1 MFWDRASIELGAKQS
16 LDKMFSAI
24 LVGGIDRTK
33 SSELFKLKMQSAKTC
48 ISRFRSMFHS
58 CIFSNEYAIFYQ
70 LIVNKNLNIFTV
82 DQMNSII
89 NTNRDLVLDSPYIN
103 KADFMYASNGNV
115 ASDDDIISAFVS
127 ILKDKLMVFSLEIVP
142 YEEFESA
149 CTIYEEWFRRAYGQY
164 IANNMAAIMS
174 DVGYEDKK
182 PGKRRRFYHGLDDMN
197 EYYREE
203 KAILDSIGE
212 GSKLTTQL
220 IDAKWLKEDIEADK
234 DKDTMNLIGTGLK
247 EIDSITGPQRRGY
260 VLGVLGPPKGGKTRF
275 SAHMAYRALAS
286 GLNVLVWPLEGSQ
299 EEWISMILSSLLGN
313 LSYEKVKENNGRF
326 EQITSDVILQRKYTY
341 SDSMRSKVI
350 VAKQML
356 ATSENFGRLSF
367 ITGTAYVED
376 FLDVLKNHY
385 NNENPFDVVIID
397 SLVNIMSLNGRGK
410 AERISEAYMKF
421 KDFVANGLKQ
431 PALGIVPAQL
441 KQEVIDFIRRN
452 PEETLDVTSGG
463 ESAETIRTPDLTIGL
478 FSNKMERENNIMK
491 VYGIANRHSAIFN
504 DFQCRCYLGSCM
516 FLSAE
521 ESS

>member
-149 CTIYEEWFRRAYGQY
+149 CTIYEEVYRRAYGQC
-164 IANNMAAIMS
+164 IANHMAAIMS

-212 GSKLTTQL
+212 GSK
-220 IDAKWLKEDIEADK
+220 
-234 DKDTMNLIGTGLK
+234 
-247 EIDSITGPQRRGY
+247 
-260 VLGVLGPPKGGKTRF
+260 
-275 SAHMAYRALAS
+275 
-286 GLNVLVWPLEGSQ
+286 
-299 EEWISMILSSLLGN
+299 
-313 LSYEKVKENNGRF
+313 
-326 EQITSDVILQRKYTY
+326 
-341 SDSMRSKVI
+341 
-350 VAKQML
+350 
-356 ATSENFGRLSF
+356 
-367 ITGTAYVED
+367 
-376 FLDVLKNHY
+376 
-385 NNENPFDVVIID
+385 
-397 SLVNIMSLNGRGK
+397 
-410 AERISEAYMKF
+410 
-421 KDFVANGLKQ
+421 
-431 PALGIVPAQL
+431 
-441 KQEVIDFIRRN
+441 
-452 PEETLDVTSGG
+452 
-463 ESAETIRTPDLTIGL
+463 
-478 FSNKMERENNIMK
+478 
-491 VYGIANRHSAIFN
+491 
-504 DFQCRCYLGSCM
+504 
-516 FLSAE
+516 
-521 ESS
+521 